1 MTPLSGRPLPQLEGG
16 LFLTDG
22 GIETTLIF
30 HDGIE
35 LPHFAAF
42 VLLRAA
48 RGRAALRR
56 YYTTHA
62 GIARAQR
69 LGFILESPTWR
80 ASADWG
86 ARLGYS
92 AAELAEANRQSIAM
106 MRDLRD
112 ELAAPDTPMVVSG
125 CIGPRGDGYD
135 PGQAM
140 APRIAEAY
148 HAAQIDVLAQA
159 GADMV
164 AALTMTNAAEAI
176 GIARAAARAGVPAA
190 LSFTL
195 GTDGRLPT
203 GQSLGHAIAEVD
215 AATGASPAYYM
226 INCVHPTHFAA
237 MLAAAERSGEP
248 WVKRL
253 RGLRAN
259 ASKLSHQ
266 ELNASPNLDA
276 GDPRELAADYAALR
290 RRHPQIT
297 ILGGCCGT
305 DHRHVAEIGHAC
317 RGGKAT

>member
-1 MTPLSGRPLPQLEGG
+1 MTSPLRRSLPQLDGG

-30 HDGIE
+30 HDRME

-42 VLLRAA
+42 VLLRAES
-48 RGRAALRR
+48 GRAALRR
-56 YYTTHA
+56 YYTSHA
-62 GIARAQR
+62 GIARAQG

-92 AAELAEANRQSIAM
+92 GAELAEANRQSIAM
-106 MRDLRD
+106 MRELRA
-112 ELAAPDTPMVVSG
+112 ELAAPETPVVISG
-125 CIGPRGDGYD
+125 CVGPRGDGYD

-140 APRIAEAY
+140 SPRAAEAY
-148 HAAQIDVLAQA
+148 HAAQIDTLAEA
-159 GADMV
+159 GADMI
-164 AALTMTNAAEAI
+164 AALTMTNATEAI
-176 GIARAAARAGVPAA
+176 GIARAAEGAGLPAA

-203 GQSLGHAIAEVD
+203 GQSLGEAVAEVD

-226 INCVHPTHFAA
+226 LNCVHPIHFAPV
-237 MLAAAERSGEP
+237 LAAAELAGER

-259 ASKLSHQ
+259 ASKRSHE
-266 ELNASPNLDA
+266 ELNDSPGLDA
-276 GDPRELAADYAALR
+276 GDPLELAADYAALR